1 MTLLHTTVALSPR
14 LRYKKD
20 DELRSLNFALICC
33 SLLPGC
39 LIVLSWAWLPFSPS
53 ARGLAL
59 TLSVR
64 GECVGGYL
72 AFFVRTAPAVAPA
85 EGVVVTGA
93 NWRINLALMTCV
105 WGSGGLLIYL
115 SVLSSLPIL

>member
-1 MTLLHTTVALSPR
+1 MTLLHTTVVLSPR

-20 DELRSLNFALICC
+20 DELCSLNFALICC

-39 LIVLSWAWLPFSPS
+39 LTVLSGAWLSFSPS

-64 GECVGGYL
+64 GEFVGGYL
-72 AFFVRTAPAVAPA
+72 AFFVRTAPAVAQS
-85 EGVVVTGA
+85 V
-93 NWRINLALMTCV
+93 MY
-105 WGSGGLLIYL
+105 WG
-115 SVLSSLPIL
+115 